1 MVRYNIE
8 DVEEGMVVAESIF
21 DSGQKLL
28 VAAGIKLKRNHL
40 LILMKKG
47 IKSIMI
53 QVEGTEIVKSE
64 SILSIPIKN
73 ELVNKVKETQEKIPN
88 ILEKADEHAKTIV
101 DRIKKGKKFIRD
113 FVRKSG
119 FNVVISKVIDDIMTE
134 SWNVVNL
141 EKMNHMNSDVY
152 DHVINVTIIALC
164 IGHKFRLPLDDMK
177 QLGLGALNYDIGL
190 LAIPKD
196 IMQKN
201 SPLSEEEKKILNQH
215 PVFGYMMLEDIDS
228 IPPTS
233 SIVALSHHECQ
244 DGTGYPKGIKGSN
257 RPPLKDF
264 YQPGLIHRFAEIVAV
279 ADNYEMLMNGRN
291 HFNPKLEPQEAIT
304 EVIHMAR
311 KKLNFEI
318 IKSLISIIAVY
329 PVGTRVIISD
339 SPIPDLQG
347 AYGVV
352 AKVNPG
358 AIFQPIILVIENK
371 KKKRLLKPLFL
382 DMKKS
387 KNFKI
392 ELAV

>member
-1 MVRYNIE
+1 MKITNPEKYQFNTGDIILVFS
-8 DVEEGMVVAESIF
+8 M
-21 DSGQKLL
+21 LL
-28 VAAGIKLKRNHL
+28 LIAAGLKLKRSHL
-40 LILMKKG
+40 LSLMERG

-64 SILSIPIKN
+64 SILSIAIKN
-73 ELVNKVKETQEKIPN
+73 ELINKVKESKEKIPN
-88 ILEKADEHAKTIV
+88 ILKKTADEHAKTIV
-101 DRIKKGKKFIRD
+101 DRIKKGKKIIRD

-119 FNVVISKVIDDIMTE
+119 SKVVISKVIDDIMTE
-134 SWNVVNL
+134 PWNVVNL

-164 IGHKFRLPLDDMK
+164 IGHKFRLPLDEMK

-190 LAIPKD
+190 LAIPRD
-196 IMQKN
+196 IMQKK
-201 SPLSEEEKKILNQH
+201 SPLSEEEKKILHQH
-215 PVFGYMMLEDIDS
+215 PIFGYMMLDDIDS

-264 YQPGLIHRFAEIVAV
+264 HQAGLIHRFAEIVAT
-279 ADNYEMLMNGRN
+279 ADNYEMLMNGRK
-291 HFNPKLEPQEAIT
+291 HFSPKLNPQEAIT
-304 EVIHMAR
+304 QVISMAR

-318 IKSLISIIAVY
+318 IKALISIIAVY

-358 AIFQPIILVIENK
+358 ALFQPIILVIENK
-371 KKKRLLKPLFL
+371 RKMRFPKPLFL